1 VVIII
6 ISCNAKNKYGR
17 MYIVCTFV
25 QSFALHFKRSKRL
38 CLIHPF
44 IVIYALTSSKKR
56 NESVILSKGWKQFN
70 DFAIDQKR
78 VRLKKPSCE
87 TEKTLVTCRAKEK
100 LEADLKPR
108 YK

>member
-1 VVIII
+1 MYFCTKLCFAFQKIKKAMSDSSIYCNLCSCII
-6 ISCNAKNKYGR
+6 
-17 MYIVCTFV
+17 
-25 QSFALHFKRSKRL
+25 
-38 CLIHPF
+38 
-44 IVIYALTSSKKR
+44 KK
-56 NESVILSKGWKQFN
+56 EKQKCDTLKGWKQFN

>member
-1 VVIII
+1 MVACILYVLLYKALLC
-6 ISCNAKNKYGR
+6 ISKDQKG
-17 MYIVCTFV
+17 
-25 QSFALHFKRSKRL
+25 

-44 IVIYALTSSKKR
+44 IVIYALASSKKR

-78 VRLKKPSCE
+78 VRLKKPTCE
-87 TEKTLVTCRAKEK
+87 TEKMLVTCRAKEK